1 MINFLNQL
9 KISTRLYIFFS
20 ISLFSMLFIITS
32 NVTKL
37 SNLGNQLTTDLTMNQ
52 KKSDSI
58 LEINVIAL
66 NKVRKLVEILST
78 KDTTVK
84 INGIKYIGE
93 ETEKVTKTFAELENI
108 TENQSEKEL
117 VIKANEAR
125 KLFVASKEKVLT
137 LVLQQGNE
145 QKILSILSEET
156 LPRLNTYLEYVN
168 QINEGIQEKTLSIN
182 NNLVRDNKSN
192 TYFQI
197 IFLFIFIPVKV
208 IFLVWIIFS
217 IVKPLKL
224 SSEIIEK
231 LSNGELSFQ
240 ITTSELQKDEFNLM
254 IKNFQKM
261 KEQLTVSIQKIRKST
276 DKIQT
281 SCTDFTKISS
291 TLNSSAMEL
300 ASSSEETS
308 SATEEVSATL
318 ENVNQKIESQSKQM
332 TDINE
337 NIIAMDGSIQEIKN
351 FAEKLSIDSLNSAKS
366 VSQGESNVHDTILS
380 MDKIKVTSKKITEIV
395 GMISEISSQTNLL
408 ALNASIEAAR
418 AGEAGR
424 GFAIVADS
432 INKLADR
439 TSSSVKQINNLISDS
454 EKAINEG
461 YQKVTD
467 LSGVLQGISSGVKQI
482 HSSVSD
488 VLSNVTLQSTSS
500 QQITTNSKAVSLLSK
515 ELILVSNEQKLGI
528 QEINESVLR
537 VSTSA
542 QTVSSEA
549 ASINDLS
556 NEMLLQ
562 TKALNDSVSFFQLK

>member
-37 SNLGNQLTTDLTMNQ
+37 SNLGNQLTSDLTKNQ

-78 KDTTVK
+78 RDTTVK

-93 ETEKVTKTFAELENI
+93 ETERVSKTFTELENI
-108 TENQSEKEL
+108 TENKSEKEL

-125 KLFVASKEKVLT
+125 KLFVASKEKVLA

-156 LPRLNTYLEYVN
+156 LPRLNTYLESVN
-168 QINEGIQEKTLSIN
+168 QINVGIQEKTLSIN
-182 NNLVRDNKSN
+182 ENLISDNKSN

-231 LSNGELSFQ
+231 LSNGELGFQ

-261 KEQLTVSIQKIRKST
+261 KEQLTVSILKIRKSA
-276 DKIQT
+276 DNIQT
-281 SCTDFTKISS
+281 SCSDFTKISS

-337 NIIAMDGSIQEIKN
+337 NIIAMDSSIQEIKN
-351 FAEKLSIDSLNSAKS
+351 LAEKLSIDSLNSAKS

-395 GMISEISSQTNLL
+395 SLISEISSQTNLL

-439 TSSSVKQINNLISDS
+439 TGNSVKQINHLISDS
-454 EKAINEG
+454 ENAINEG
-461 YQKVTD
+461 YKKVTD
-467 LSGVLQGISSGVKQI
+467 LSGVLQGISSGVKLI

-500 QQITTNSKAVSLLSK
+500 QQITTNSKAISLLSK
-515 ELILVSNEQKLGI
+515 ELFLVSNEQKIGI
-528 QEINESVLR
+528 HEINESVLR

>member
-1 MINFLNQL
+1 L
-9 KISTRLYIFFS
+9 
-20 ISLFSMLFIITS
+20 
-32 NVTKL
+32 
-37 SNLGNQLTTDLTMNQ
+37 NQ

-78 KDTTVK
+78 KDTSIK
-84 INGIKYIGE
+84 ISGIKYIGD
-93 ETEKVTKTFAELENI
+93 ETERVTKTFAELENI

-125 KLFVASKEKVLT
+125 KLFVASKEKILA
-137 LVLQQGNE
+137 LVLQPGSE

-168 QINEGIQEKTLSIN
+168 KINDGVQEKTIN
-182 NNLVRDNKSN
+182 INENLVRENKKNSLV
-192 TYFQI
+192 QI

-224 SSEIIEK
+224 SSEIIGK
-231 LSNGELSFQ
+231 LSNGELAFP
-240 ITTSELQKDEFNLM
+240 ITTSDLQKDEFTLM
-254 IKNFQKM
+254 INNFQKM
-261 KEQLTVSIQKIRKST
+261 KEQLTESIQKIRNST
-276 DKIQT
+276 NKIQN
-281 SCTDFTKISS
+281 SCMNFTNISS
-291 TLNSSAMEL
+291 VLNSSAMEL

-318 ENVNQKIESQSKQM
+318 ENVNQKIENQSKQM
-332 TDINE
+332 SDINE
-337 NIIAMDGSIQEIKN
+337 NIISMNTSIQDVKN
-351 FAEKLSIDSLNSAKS
+351 LAEKLSIDSLNSAKS
-366 VSQGESNVHDTILS
+366 VSLSESNVHDTILS

-424 GFAIVADS
+424 GFAIVAES

-439 TSSSVKQINNLISDS
+439 TGNSVKQINNLISDS
-454 EKAINEG
+454 EKAIDEG
-461 YQKVTD
+461 YKKVTD
-467 LSGVLQGISSGVKQI
+467 LSGVLQGISSGVKLI

-488 VLSNVTLQSTSS
+488 VLTNVTLQSTSS
-500 QQITTNSKAVSLLSK
+500 VQITSNSNVVSQLSK
-515 ELILVSNEQKLGI
+515 ELFLVSNEQKLGI
-528 QEINESVLR
+528 HEINESVLR
-537 VSTSA
+537 VSSSA

-556 NEMLLQ
+556 SEMLQQ
-562 TKALNDSVSFFQLK
+562 TKALQDSVSFFKLN

>member
-1 MINFLNQL
+1 MLHFLNQL

-20 ISLFSMLFIITS
+20 ISLFSMLFIITL

-37 SNLGNQLTTDLTMNQ
+37 YKLGKQLSSDLTLNQ

-78 KDTTVK
+78 KDLSIK

-108 TENQSEKEL
+108 TENLSEKEL

-125 KLFVASKEKVLT
+125 KLFVASKEKVLA
-137 LVLQQGNE
+137 LVLQQGTE

-156 LPRLNTYLEYVN
+156 LPRLSTYLEYVN
-168 QINEGIQEKTLSIN
+168 KINEGVQEKTLSIN
-182 NNLVRDNKSN
+182 ENLIRENKYN
-192 TYFQI
+192 AYFQI

-208 IFLVWIIFS
+208 IFLFWIIFS

-224 SSEIIEK
+224 SSEIIGK
-231 LSNGELSFQ
+231 LSNGELAFP
-240 ITTSELQKDEFNLM
+240 IATSDLQKDEFTLM

-261 KEQLTVSIQKIRKST
+261 KEQLTESIQKIRNST
-276 DKIQT
+276 NKIQG
-281 SCTDFTKISS
+281 SCMNFTKISS
-291 TLNSSAMEL
+291 VLNSSAMEL

-318 ENVNQKIESQSKQM
+318 ENVNQKIENQSKQM

-337 NIIAMDGSIQEIKN
+337 NIISMNTSIQDVKN
-351 FAEKLSIDSLNSAKS
+351 LAEKLSIDSLNSAKS

-439 TSSSVKQINNLISDS
+439 TGNSVKQINNLISDS
-454 EKAINEG
+454 ENAIDEG
-461 YQKVTD
+461 YKKVTD
-467 LSGVLQGISSGVKQI
+467 LSGVLQGISSGVKLI

-488 VLSNVTLQSTSS
+488 VLNNVTLQSTSS
-500 QQITTNSKAVSLLSK
+500 LQITTNSKVVSQLSK
-515 ELILVSNEQKLGI
+515 ELFLVSNEQKVGI
-528 QEINESVLR
+528 HEINESVLR

-556 NEMLLQ
+556 TEMLQQ
-562 TKALNDSVSFFQLK
+562 TKALHDSVSFFKLN

>member
-1 MINFLNQL
+1 
-9 KISTRLYIFFS
+9 
-20 ISLFSMLFIITS
+20 
-32 NVTKL
+32 
-37 SNLGNQLTTDLTMNQ
+37 
-52 KKSDSI
+52 
-58 LEINVIAL
+58 
-66 NKVRKLVEILST
+66 
-78 KDTTVK
+78 
-84 INGIKYIGE
+84 
-93 ETEKVTKTFAELENI
+93 
-108 TENQSEKEL
+108 
-117 VIKANEAR
+117 
-125 KLFVASKEKVLT
+125 
-137 LVLQQGNE
+137 
-145 QKILSILSEET
+145 
-156 LPRLNTYLEYVN
+156 
-168 QINEGIQEKTLSIN
+168 
-182 NNLVRDNKSN
+182 
-192 TYFQI
+192 
-197 IFLFIFIPVKV
+197 
-208 IFLVWIIFS
+208 
-217 IVKPLKL
+217 
-224 SSEIIEK
+224 
-231 LSNGELSFQ
+231 
-240 ITTSELQKDEFNLM
+240 
-254 IKNFQKM
+254 
-261 KEQLTVSIQKIRKST
+261 
-276 DKIQT
+276 
-281 SCTDFTKISS
+281 
-291 TLNSSAMEL
+291 
-300 ASSSEETS
+300 
-308 SATEEVSATL
+308 
-318 ENVNQKIESQSKQM
+318 VNQKIESQSKQM